1 MDLGPHAGFIVIT
14 YGLAILIVG
23 AMMAWVLIDHR
34 RQLRSLA
41 ELEAR
46 GVTRRSPSPARAGV
60 ESGFPSAPKISP
72 P

>member
-1 MDLGPHAGFIVIT
+1 MDLGPHAGFIVIA
-14 YGLAILIVG
+14 YGLAILLVG
-23 AMMAWVLIDHR
+23 AMMAWVVVDHR

-46 GVTRRSPSPARAGV
+46 GVTRRSPRPARSEV
-60 ESGFPSAPKISP
+60 ESGFPSEPKISP

>member
-1 MDLGPHAGFIVIT
+1 MDLGPHAGFIVIA

-46 GVTRRSPSPARAGV
+46 GVRRRSPSSARAGV